1 MISQHSVGGFRR
13 GRAALAIAACCALA
27 TLTASC
33 SLRPAWMQNHSSSA
47 KSAQPS
53 AGPATPPV
61 RVVSQPWHEGMRQ
74 LGIQVYWVANKKDP
88 DAVIRDKARRVV
100 SYAVS
105 LGANSIALTFP
116 FYTYGLT
123 SDTLYP
129 DAATTPSP
137 AHISIFLAAAAASH
151 LRVTLRPI
159 LNETALIAQNPIAWR
174 GSIRPA
180 SVTAWFRSYRSLL
193 TPYAEVA
200 QEGHAATFVI
210 GTELE
215 SLEQAPE
222 WPGLIHSIRSVYKG
236 QLLYAENFDEFA
248 KHDSSLPLSTF
259 GVDAY
264 PRFDLP
270 DSASVGQL
278 TAAWDNWLGTHST
291 DVLHRV
297 ILEEVGIDA
306 VAGSVPDPG
315 AWLTTAQAPID
326 LAVQTKWYKAVCS
339 AVQNEDLAGVYWW
352 EINFDADPAQPQ
364 QWQSDRL
371 TFLGRPAQGVIKN
384 CFASLAAG
392 ASAP

>member
-1 MISQHSVGGFRR
+1 
-13 GRAALAIAACCALA
+13 
-27 TLTASC
+27 
-33 SLRPAWMQNHSSSA
+33 
-47 KSAQPS
+47 
-53 AGPATPPV
+53 
-61 RVVSQPWHEGMRQ
+61 
-74 LGIQVYWVANKKDP
+74 VANKKDS

-100 SYAVS
+100 NYAVG

-123 SDTLYP
+123 SDTLYQDP
-129 DAATTPSP
+129 ASTPSP

-174 GSIRPA
+174 GSINPA
-180 SVTAWFRSYRSLL
+180 SVTAWFRSYRRLL
-193 TPYAEVA
+193 TPYAEAA

-222 WPGLIHSIRSVYKG
+222 WSSLIHSIRSVYKG

-248 KHDSSLPLSTF
+248 KHDSTLPLSTF

-264 PRFDLP
+264 PRFNLP
-270 DSASVGQL
+270 DSASVARL
-278 TAAWDNWLGTHST
+278 TAAWDGWLGTHST

-306 VAGSVPDPG
+306 VAGSYPDPG
-315 AWLTTAQAPID
+315 AWLTTTQAPID
-326 LAVQTKWYKAVCS
+326 LSVQTKWYKAVCS

-352 EINFDADPAQPQ
+352 EINFDANPAHPQ

-371 TFLGRPAQGVIKN
+371 TFLGRPAQDVIKS
-384 CFASLAAG
+384 CFGSLATGTA
-392 ASAP
+392 AS